1 MNHLKSCIADLRIDG
16 TYRYAVPGVSSW
28 WFIMVTVM
36 VVMVHAKLFTVKYD
50 IFCVQIVDCL
60 NEVNCDVICR
70 S

>member
-1 MNHLKSCIADLRIDG
+1 M
-16 TYRYAVPGVSSW
+16 
-28 WFIMVTVM
+28 VM
-36 VVMVHAKLFTVKYD
+36 VMVIMVHAKLFTIKYD